1 MRFASRLG
9 EAGPSLKDYQWL
21 LAARHRLSDAG
32 RDAAPRF
39 SRLRRV
45 VSVAD
50 EEADAGL
57 VSSVHGGRKRRAVS
71 PNAAPGCALFG
82 RIYTVRQPSSP
93 IFSQRGNFYDS
104 GICRTVLCGLAVG
117 VAVGRQFKRHRS
129 RGALNFVIPKAIE
142 AHHGNRNSVVLT
154 DAADH

>member
-71 PNAAPGCALFG
+71 PNAGPGCALFG
-82 RIYTVRQPSSP
+82 RIYTVRQP
-93 IFSQRGNFYDS
+93 
-104 GICRTVLCGLAVG
+104 A
-117 VAVGRQFKRHRS
+117 
-129 RGALNFVIPKAIE
+129 
-142 AHHGNRNSVVLT
+142 
-154 DAADH
+154 